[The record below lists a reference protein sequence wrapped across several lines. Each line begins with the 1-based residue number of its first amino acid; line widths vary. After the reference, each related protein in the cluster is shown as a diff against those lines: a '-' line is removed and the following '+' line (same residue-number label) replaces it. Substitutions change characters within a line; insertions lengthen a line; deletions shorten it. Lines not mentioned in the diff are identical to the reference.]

1 MGGPGS
7 GTWYRWDKKTT
18 TEEVHRVDIRYL
30 RRQRFL
36 RPGVGGSLTWSRGG
50 EQTGWIRF
58 KVEQDAVVFL
68 YRHCAYGTEW
78 RSVEERVWFDRTA
91 CHFGGE
97 RLWFLCPHCGR
108 RVAVLYGA
116 GIRFLCRHCYALP
129 YASQNETRSD
139 RLMRKARKIRQ
150 RLDASDSLCDPIW
163 EKPRGM
169 HWKTFERLVRAERAA
184 NDASML
190 AIADELKILDAWE
203 TL

>member
-7 GTWYRWDKKTT
+7 GTWYRWDRKTT

-30 RRQRFL
+30 RRRGFL
-36 RPGVGGSLTWSRGG
+36 RPGFGGSLSWSRGG

-58 KVEQDAVVFL
+58 KVEQDAVVLL

-78 RSVEERVWFDRTA
+78 RSVEERVWFDRTP

-116 GIRFLCRHCYALP
+116 GIRFLCRHCYDLP

-139 RLMRKARKIRQ
+139 RLLRKARKIRQ
-150 RLDASDSLCDPIW
+150 RLGTSDSLCEPIW
-163 EKPRGM
+163 DKPKGM
-169 HWKTFERLVRAERAA
+169 HWKTFERLVREEREA
-184 NDASML
+184 NDASIL
-190 AIADELKILDAWE
+190 AIADELKILDAWG
-203 TL
+203 LP